1 MEETIALMNAS
12 MYEREQRDQR
22 ATVAREY
29 NEWYANEMQRRYR
42 WVYSQYGLSHFLQLP
57 LSPPSPLSTA
67 ESIKM
72 AATYHI
78 PEKTP
83 ENSDDETIDYR
94 SSHVPEQTPEN
105 SDDDETTDYRSSHIP
120 EQTPENSDDEAIDYQ
135 YHSSHAASAY
145 VAYLKASDDNTF
157 GYAEE
162 DDFGWD
168 TVDPNAAPHAAL
180 PNPTPLPSPSPT
192 PPVVPAQQIPP
203 AAPRSHATGRGAKA
217 RRAARRQ
224 SLAQERASA
233 PAAPSNY

>member
-78 PEKTP
+78 
-83 ENSDDETIDYR
+83 
-94 SSHVPEQTPEN
+94 PEQTPEN

-233 PAAPSNY
+233 SNYY

>member
-1 MEETIALMNAS
+1 
-12 MYEREQRDQR
+12 
-22 ATVAREY
+22 
-29 NEWYANEMQRRYR
+29 MQRRYR

-78 PEKTP
+78 
-83 ENSDDETIDYR
+83 
-94 SSHVPEQTPEN
+94 PEQTPEN

-168 TVDPNAAPHAAL
+168 TVDPNAAPHAAI

-192 PPVVPAQQIPP
+192 RPVVPAQQIPS
-203 AAPRSHATGRGAKA
+203 AAPRARGAAGRGAKA

-233 PAAPSNY
+233 PAAP

>member
-78 PEKTP
+78 
-83 ENSDDETIDYR
+83 
-94 SSHVPEQTPEN
+94 PEQTPEN

-168 TVDPNAAPHAAL
+168 TVDPNAAPHAAI

-192 PPVVPAQQIPP
+192 HPVVPAQQIPS
-203 AAPRSHATGRGAKA
+203 AAPRARGAAGRGAKA

-233 PAAPSNY
+233 PSAPSNY